1 MRQFALTAIVM
12 GALALMPVSAAR
24 AQEFAFEMVQPEE
37 AGGTSVAGNAVTAN
51 VSSWPATLVFRFKKG
66 GNSFACTS
74 TVIGPRTVLTAAHC
88 VADGSVGKVR
98 IGSKSYVVTCN
109 IHDQYSAG
117 AGKTY
122 DIALCASDEDDGNI
136 ALSVGSKRYETIN
149 TTASAIKKKVGITL
163 LGYGCVERI
172 GDNPGLIL
180 YEGQTEIDRVSGI
193 DIVTTKNATV
203 CPGDS
208 GGGAYLVESSSKRRV
223 AAINS
228 RVGLDANGAM
238 NTTSRLTDLTHS
250 SIAKFIKDWAKDNGA
265 EICGYNLSGS
275 SCRP

>member
-1 MRQFALTAIVM
+1 MRQFAFSAIVM
-12 GALALMPVSAAR
+12 GVLALMPMGAASA
-24 AQEFAFEMVQPEE
+24 QDFAFEMVQPEE

-51 VSSWPATLVFRFKKG
+51 VSSWPATLVFRFQLG
-66 GNSFACTS
+66 GGSYACTS

-88 VADGSVGKVR
+88 VADGSVGKIK
-98 IGSKSYVVTCN
+98 IGGTSYVVSCKV
-109 IHDQYSAG
+109 HGQYSPG

-122 DIALCASDEDDGNI
+122 DIALCSSDETI
-136 ALSVGSKRYETIN
+136 ALKAGSKRYESIN
-149 TTASAIKKKVGITL
+149 VDAGQIVKKKAITL

-180 YEGQTEIDRVSGI
+180 YEGQTEIDRISGI

-208 GGGAYLVESSSKRRV
+208 GGGAYIVDSSTKRRV

-250 SIAKFIKDWAKDNGA
+250 SIAKFIKDWVKDNEA
-265 EICGYNLSGS
+265 EVCGYNLSGS